1 LTGTHP
7 LPSLPT
13 MPTPSRARA
22 ILLALLLLAP
32 SLLCAADP
40 AERSAPRGARRIGS
54 TEGIHC
60 FCHSASQPGAASMS
74 RPDAPAART
83 LYATVAAFV
92 PDRGS
97 VSMIAVVREIP
108 AAGLVSPKPPTP
120 PPNALA

>member
-1 LTGTHP
+1 MTGTHP

-40 AERSAPRGARRIGS
+40 AERSVPRGARRIGS

-60 FCHSASQPGAASMS
+60 FCHSGSQPGAASMS
-74 RPDAPAART
+74 QPDAPSSRA
-83 LYATVAAFV
+83 LYAATVAFALDRGPASMIVVV
-92 PDRGS
+92 PD
-97 VSMIAVVREIP
+97 IP
-108 AAGLVSPKPPTP
+108 AAGLVSPKPPTL
-120 PPNALA
+120 PPNALV